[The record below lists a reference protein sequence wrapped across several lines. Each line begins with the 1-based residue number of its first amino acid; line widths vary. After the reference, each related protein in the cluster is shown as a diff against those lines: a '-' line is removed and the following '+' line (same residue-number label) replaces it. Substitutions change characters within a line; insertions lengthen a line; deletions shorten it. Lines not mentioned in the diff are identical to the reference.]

1 MSVSI
6 KDVANKAGVSI
17 STVSK
22 ALNDKSSVSSSTI
35 ERIKQTAEDMGY
47 VPNSRARVFATKE
60 TKQIVFIAD
69 IPKDT
74 AFYNPHVFEI
84 IMGLQHSVS
93 KRGYSLIVE
102 SVEKKE
108 ALEYISSLYKKN
120 MADALVVHASIITK
134 RLESLIVK
142 SNLPHLIIGQPDYQ
156 STLSWIDTDNTLS
169 GAIAIRHLLK
179 KDYYPVAFV
188 GGKADDM
195 ISLHRFEGAERELKQ
210 NNLNFEDQYVLS
222 SSSTIVSGM
231 NAAKKILKMEKPPRS
246 VLCANSVI
254 AFGMM
259 QALRN
264 QNVRVPKDIAV
275 MTFDRYPFSDFT
287 EPRVTSVD
295 MNMYEIGEE
304 AGSIL
309 IKNLSHP
316 NLRIQ
321 TFTSEPC
328 IFEREST

>member
-6 KDVANKAGVSI
+6 KDVAKKAGVSI

-93 KRGYSLIVE
+93 KSGYSLIVE

-231 NAAKKILKMEKPPRS
+231 NVAKKILKMEKPPRS

-259 QALRN
+259 QELRN
-264 QNVRVPKDIAV
+264 QNIKVPKDIAV

>member
-6 KDVANKAGVSI
+6 KDVAKKAGVSI

-69 IPKDT
+69 IPTDT

-93 KRGYSLIVE
+93 KSGYSLIVE

-210 NNLNFEDQYVLS
+210 NNLSFEEQYVLS
-222 SSSTIVSGM
+222 TSSTIVSGM

-259 QALRN
+259 QELRN
-264 QNVRVPKDIAV
+264 QKIRVPKDIAV